1 MLIFNCR
8 IDVIINILIL
18 INWMKNFEEW
28 YREKY

>member
-18 INWMKNFEEW
+18 INWIKNFEEW